1 MKCCFLFYVVLGVAA
16 CSGVRLRPYIPANVQ
31 EFGARVDAEPQVVW
45 ADTVCFA
52 CDGELSPQ
60 GALGGPSSSSSSS
73 SSSSASC
80 AGPAATAV
88 TPRAEALQKA
98 RQAAPLSQT
107 LGQKNNASKHEKTL
121 ASSDQ
126 VEAVT

>member
-1 MKCCFLFYVVLGVAA
+1 MLGVAA
-16 CSGVRLRPYIPANVQ
+16 CSGVRLRPYIPTNVQ

-45 ADTVCFA
+45 ADMACFA

-60 GALGGPSSSSSSS
+60 VALGGPSSSSS

-98 RQAAPLSQT
+98 RQAAPLSKT
-107 LGQKNNASKHEKTL
+107 LGQKNNASKHENTF
-121 ASSDQ
+121 ANSGQ
-126 VEAVT
+126 VAAMT